1 MFTSLLTSICHF
13 ASGFLSGFGLQSAA
27 GAIASAGTGELVAA
41 GAGVFILSK
50 YFGKLL
56 SFVVKWFVVF
66 VIGMMLYRHVSWFQ
80 NITNAVCHFM
90 DSYLPSAIANIQ
102 SMIK

>member
-41 GAGVFILSK
+41 GLEYLFFLNILANS
-50 YFGKLL
+50 YPLL
-56 SFVVKWFVVF
+56 
-66 VIGMMLYRHVSWFQ
+66 
-80 NITNAVCHFM
+80 
-90 DSYLPSAIANIQ
+90 
-102 SMIK
+102 